1 MRCGFG
7 ASSALNEFKEVVL
20 SVGASTSLFMKLDVW
35 GHMILGVNR
44 VLLTLGFQLKWEVS

>member
-20 SVGASTSLFMKLDVW
+20 SVGASTSLSMKMDVW

>member
-7 ASSALNEFKEVVL
+7 AICALNELKEVVL
-20 SVGASTSLFMKLDVW
+20 SVGASTSLSMKLDVW

-44 VLLTLGFQLKWEVS
+44 VLLTLDSN